1 MPKNLTD
8 GTSRNAREGL
18 LLQPILFGDLN
29 LPNRVVMAPL
39 TRMRTPTEGAVPN
52 DLMREYYE
60 QRASAGLIISEG
72 TFVSDQARGWFG
84 APGVYTEQQRN
95 GWQRITDD
103 VHRAGGHMIVQLWH
117 QGSISN
123 RELVGHGRSPLSA
136 SAVNPE
142 QLVHTGYGVTEM
154 TQVPMAMTLDEIQQ
168 TVADFRH
175 ASKVARD
182 AGFDGVQI
190 QGGFVYLFQQFM
202 QANLNLRT
210 DSYGGS
216 IENRARLLFEV
227 LEAVLEVWPSSRVG
241 VKAGPM
247 MPERGG
253 FRSSTSTLP
262 TAEYVYRR
270 LNDYHLSHVMLMRQQ
285 ADLSGTPIESLQG
298 DGVLHH
304 FRQLYSGTL
313 MLNVDISP
321 GRGEQ
326 LLREGLGEL
335 IAFGRDYIAN
345 PDLVDRIR
353 TGSRFNPQRPEGY
366 YGATAEG
373 YTDYPTMSEPATS
386 QGEVQYARL

>member
-1 MPKNLTD
+1 MLKNATYD
-8 GTSRNAREGL
+8 TSHELSEGM
-18 LLQPILFGDLN
+18 LLQPILFGDLD
-29 LPNRVVMAPL
+29 LRNRVVMAPL
-39 TRMRTPTEGAVPN
+39 TRMRTATPGAVPN

-72 TFVSDQARGWFG
+72 TFVSDQARGWYG
-84 APGVYTEQQRN
+84 APGIYTEEQRK
-95 GWQRITDD
+95 GWLKITDA

-117 QGSISN
+117 QGSVSS
-123 RELVGHGRSPLSA
+123 RALVGHGYSPLGP

-142 QLVHTGYGVTEM
+142 QLVHTGYGNTEM
-154 TQVPMAMTLDEIQQ
+154 TQVPTAMTLDDIRH
-168 TVADFRH
+168 TIADFRH

-202 QANLNLRT
+202 QENLNLRT
-210 DSYGGS
+210 DNYGGPV
-216 IENRARLLFEV
+216 ENRARLLFDA

-241 VKAGPM
+241 VKAGTM

-253 FRSSTSTLP
+253 FRSSSSTLP

-270 LNDYHLSHVMLMRQQ
+270 LNDYDLSHVMLMRQL
-285 ADLSGTPIESLQG
+285 ADLSGTPIEPLQG

-304 FRQLYSGTL
+304 FRKLYSGTL

-321 GRGEQ
+321 KRGEQ
-326 LLREGLGEL
+326 LLRDKLGEM
-335 IAFGRDYIAN
+335 IAFGREYIAN
-345 PDLVDRIR
+345 PDLVERIR
-353 TGSRFNPQRPEGY
+353 RGCELNPQRPEGY

-373 YTDYPTMSEPATS
+373 YTDYPTIDKIETT
-386 QGEVQYARL
+386 QGEVQYARF